1 MLQDVSMASMQQ
13 ALMTA
18 TEVAAMLGTSSS
30 TVRRRTESGE
40 LPSAQKLPGPN
51 GNFLYDRAVVEK
63 YRDDQ
68 AEQAKAATA

>member
-18 TEVAAMLGTSSS
+18 TEVAALLGTSSS

-51 GNFLYDRAVVEK
+51 GNYLYAPADVEK
-63 YRDDQ
+63 YLNDQ
-68 AEQAKAATA
+68 AAQAKAATS